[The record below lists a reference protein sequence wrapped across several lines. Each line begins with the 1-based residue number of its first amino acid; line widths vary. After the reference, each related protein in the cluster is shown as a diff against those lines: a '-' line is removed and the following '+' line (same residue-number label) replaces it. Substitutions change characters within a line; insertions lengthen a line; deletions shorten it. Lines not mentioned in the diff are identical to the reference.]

1 MAGGREWKEKY
12 LLNIYNILD
21 STYISSHLILIAS
34 YEVNNTLFIFQ
45 KRVLGCRFRFRNLC
59 FSTTH
64 FFFFCKSLKG
74 EIALTNEQ
82 YSYLRNDKIEA
93 QEIQMHLQN
102 EIAISGHRQFILFA
116 KQHTFL
122 I

>member
-12 LLNIYNILD
+12 LLNIYNILN

-34 YEVNNTLFIFQ
+34 YEVNNTLPIFQ
-45 KRVLGCRFRFRNLC
+45 KRILGCRFRFQNLC
-59 FSTTH
+59 FFYHT
-64 FFFFCKSLKG
+64 FFFCEILKC

-82 YSYLRNDKIEA
+82 YFYLRNDKIEA

-102 EIAISGHRQFILFA
+102 EIAILGHYQFILFA
-116 KQHTFL
+116 K
-122 I
+122 